1 MEVLAGS
8 GYVGSTGEAWT
19 GDGYLVDDAAP
30 QNIPGTGGLVRNL
43 WYEGAKK
50 VILQTP

>member
-19 GDGYLVDDAAP
+19 GDGDIVDDAAP
-30 QNIPGTGGLVRNL
+30 QNIPEPSGLVRDL
-43 WYEGAKK
+43 WYELE
-50 VILQTP
+50 V